1 MDGIRYEAYEL
12 RCDIRKGVNMTY
24 AFGVDISKY
33 QSSQNGKI
41 LQDFDALAN
50 HSEKVSFIF
59 ARAGVSWG
67 YKDPCF
73 DYYWSEMAR
82 IGVCRGAYHYLYPSQ
97 SVQRQMDWF
106 LSIAHNRTEHDRLA
120 LDLETTNGLY
130 RQQVTDFLNN
140 CLEYLKQR
148 TGRYPILYSRK
159 TWLDPYVDMRQVPE
173 VDLWIARYASIPPGK
188 KYAPEYPTP
197 PELPNHTHNWLIHQ
211 VGDKMPPIGCQSKT
225 MDYDRWNGDE
235 SAVRA
240 YFGYDGPIEP
250 PPPPEPPDPTEPLFE
265 GIVTAEPYLNIR
277 EYPTTQSAD
286 LGDLFPGRRL
296 NVYEIVPNW
305 YRMRTV
311 DEPYQAGWVASA
323 WVKRDWGG
331 GLIETPLFSQLD
343 PRWRYKKLGTSN
355 STIGSYGCTLTS
367 VAMVCAYYGKQTNP
381 DLLNQAMIRAN
392 GYENQNL
399 WRWWVLPAIYPD
411 ILLNEFINCEST
423 PAPLT
428 LIDTRLASGIP
439 VIVKV
444 DYYPG
449 GAVQQH
455 WILLCGK
462 QDDDYIAADPI
473 SGTRIL
479 FREKYGD
486 PARYIFRVVTY
497 VRRKA

>member
-1 MDGIRYEAYEL
+1 
-12 RCDIRKGVNMTY
+12 MTY
-24 AFGVDISKY
+24 AFGIDLSKY
-33 QSSQNGKI
+33 QCSHGNDSK
-41 LQDFDALAN
+41 LVDFDAIAA

-59 ARAGVSWG
+59 ARASLSYG
-67 YKDPCF
+67 YVDPRYA
-73 DYYWSEMAR
+73 YYKAEAAR
-82 IGVCRGAYHYLYPSQ
+82 IGVPFGSYHYCYPAAPYAK
-97 SVQRQMDWF
+97 QMATF
-106 LSIAHNRTEHDRLA
+106 LGVVRPDEHTRLA
-120 LDLETTNGLY
+120 LDLENAQGLY
-130 RQQVTDFLNN
+130 KNQITDWTNN
-140 CLEYLKQR
+140 ALQYVRER
-148 TGRYPILYSRK
+148 TGRYPMIYSRK
-159 TWLDPYVDMRQVPE
+159 SWIDPNLNLLELPPCVEYWLAD
-173 VDLWIARYASIPPGK
+173 YAPIPAGAA
-188 KYAPEYPTP
+188 YAPEQTP
-197 PELPNHTHNWLIHQ
+197 PPRMPWQMTNWLIHQ
-211 VGDKMPPIGCQSKT
+211 TGGYTPPLFNVASRT
-225 MDYDRWNGDE
+225 LDYDRWNGDDT
-235 SAVRA
+235 AVLNW
-240 YFGYDGPIEP
+240 FGYDGPIEP

-343 PRWRYKKLGTSN
+343 PRWRYKKLGTSA

-399 WRWWVLPAIYPD
+399 WRWWVLPAVYPD
-411 ILLNEFINCEST
+411 ILLNEFIDCEKV
-423 PAPLT
+423 PAPLA

-462 QDDDYIAADPI
+462 QGDDYIAADPI

-486 PARYIFRVVTY
+486 PARFIYRVVTY